1 MNIIIENLS
10 SLTGDLLAVLSNP
23 FRIELL
29 YAVGTGEVCVCHLE
43 ELLDKRQPYIS
54 QHLSVLREA
63 GVLTDRREG
72 RYVFYRVSDLA
83 VFDLLEKAAE
93 IQGIPEN
100 DLPVVKAPL
109 PRPGCPCPSCQ
120 DEALIFL
127 QPTRSRSKIT
137 DDH

>member
-1 MNIIIENLS
+1 MNVKWKQNAQRA
-10 SLTGDLLAVLSNP
+10 GDLLAFLSNP

-29 YAVGTGEVCVCHLE
+29 YAVGSGEVCVCHLE

-63 GVLTDRREG
+63 GVLRDRREG

-100 DLPVVKAPL
+100 DLPVVKKPL

-120 DEALIFL
+120 EEALISL
-127 QPTRSRSKIT
+127 PTTRSRSKIT
-137 DDH
+137 DDY